1 MQLVHASSIRVD
13 AVAVICQVNWCDDS
27 VWIFGNTNT
36 WFTNAKRHQRT
47 ESWDLSK
54 YSHKSTRQAQEY
66 IFGGGE
72 LWYRLVCKYVCNQLG
87 GGANL
92 NRRVNAC
99 CFSCL
104 FLFLPLLTRGVE
116 GKVAGER
123 VFGPWPI
130 LVKSCI
136 VQNSPLSL
144 L

>member
-1 MQLVHASSIRVD
+1 MFGYLGIPTHGLPMQNA
-13 AVAVICQVNWCDDS
+13 
-27 VWIFGNTNT
+27 
-36 WFTNAKRHQRT
+36 TNAQNHGIFQNILINQHDRHR
-47 ESWDLSK
+47 
-54 YSHKSTRQAQEY
+54 STFLGVGNCDIGLCANMSV
-66 IFGGGE
+66 IS
-72 LWYRLVCKYVCNQLG
+72 CG